1 MGDTKMVREFCELLL
16 QSRPCYNLEWT
27 RNSEEK
33 FKFENFRVP
42 SFPRLVIRF
51 LAAYLA
57 ALTLLTRLSRPRSCN
72 RIKNPPSSK
81 GGNFFTCLEQ
91 RKRGVN
97 NVFLLPVFLPVFP
110 YTYPVKMV
118 NYNRFI
124 FQL

>member
-1 MGDTKMVREFCELLL
+1 MYKASSVIRNEGKIAKEANKKRERERKLGDTKMVREFCELLL

-33 FKFENFRVP
+33 FKFENFRAP

-72 RIKNPPSSK
+72 RIKNPSP
-81 GGNFFTCLEQ
+81 FE
-91 RKRGVN
+91 
-97 NVFLLPVFLPVFP
+97 
-110 YTYPVKMV
+110 
-118 NYNRFI
+118 
-124 FQL
+124 